1 MKLFMF
7 RLLSAFMLTLTVPAM
22 AAPGLIN
29 YQGRLTNPS
38 GKPITTP
45 VEVTFTFWDAE
56 AGGAQLGGA
65 YSDTDTITADANGI
79 YSTMIGDDPG
89 NLVPV
94 SIFNGECG
102 LAQCAD

>member
-1 MKLFMF
+1 MKSFMF
-7 RLLSAFMLTLTVPAM
+7 WLVFSCLLTFTVPAM

-56 AGGAQLGGA
+56 GRRRP
-65 YSDTDTITADANGI
+65 
-79 YSTMIGDDPG
+79 IGRC
-89 NLVPV
+89 V
-94 SIFNGECG
+94 
-102 LAQCAD
+102 